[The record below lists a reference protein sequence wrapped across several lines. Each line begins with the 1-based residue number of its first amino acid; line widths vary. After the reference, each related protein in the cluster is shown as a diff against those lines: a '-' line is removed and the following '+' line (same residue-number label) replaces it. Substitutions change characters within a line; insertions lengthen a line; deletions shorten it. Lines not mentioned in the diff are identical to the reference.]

1 MEIIK
6 ISLCLFLLFNCCF
19 SQIEQQQSLLWQKL
33 QYQQQHRRGRAKTD
47 CRISSLNAREPTYK
61 FNSEAGTTEFWDRN
75 SEEFECAGVAA
86 VRNDIQPNGLLLP
99 HYNNA
104 PQLLYIVQG
113 SGILGTVIPGCAE
126 TFESP
131 QREKSM
137 RGEQGRSEGG
147 SQYRTGGDRH
157 QKVRQFRQGDVLAL
171 PAGITLW
178 FYNNGQER
186 LVTVALLDVSNPV
199 NQLDLQFRH
208 FFLAGNPNPKGLS
221 GSRYEE
227 EIRSRKEHEQ
237 GEEPQQQQSGNLF
250 DGFDLD
256 ILADVFNVDRNLAK
270 NLQGREDQRGQI
282 IRAENFDVLSPK
294 FEEEEQSHGPGKG
307 SQPNGLEETICAM
320 RLRENLGHPSRADVY
335 NPRGGRVSTLNSHK
349 LPILNWLQLSAE
361 KGVMYQAS
369 HLLRNAVMA
378 PYWNLNAHS
387 IIYIIRGTGRIQVVG
402 DTGNSVFDDEVR
414 EGQMIVVPQ
423 NFAIMKKAGDQGL
436 EYIAFKTND
445 QAMTS
450 PLAGRLS
457 AIRAMPEEVLM
468 NSYQISRQEARSLK
482 YNREETCV
490 FAGRKSTGYSTRAME
505 YALTAVEAF
514 LKV

>member
-6 ISLCLFLLFNCCF
+6 LSLCLFLLFNCCF
-19 SQIEQQQSLLWQKL
+19 SQIEQQQSFLWQKL
-33 QYQQQHRRGRAKTD
+33 QQQQQHRRGRAKTD
-47 CRISSLNAREPTYK
+47 CRISSINAREPTLKY
-61 FNSEAGTTEFWDRN
+61 NSEAGTIKFWDQN

-86 VRNDIQPNGLLLP
+86 VRNDIQPKGLLLP

-126 TFESP
+126 TYESP

-137 RGEQGRSEGG
+137 REEQSRSEGE
-147 SQYRTGGDRH
+147 SQFRTGGDRH
-157 QKVRQFRQGDVLAL
+157 QKIRQFRQGDVLAL

-186 LVTVALLDVSNPV
+186 LVTVALLDISNPI

-208 FFLAGNPNPKGLS
+208 FLLAGSLNPKGLS
-221 GSRYEE
+221 GSGYEE

-237 GEEPQQQQSGNLF
+237 GEQQHQSVNLF
-250 DGFDLD
+250 DGFDQDL
-256 ILADVFNVDRNLAK
+256 LADVFNVDRDLVK
-270 NLQGREDQRGQI
+270 NLKGREDQRGQI

-294 FEEEEQSHGPGKG
+294 FEEEEQPHRPGRG
-307 SQPNGLEETICAM
+307 SQPNGLEETFCTM
-320 RLRENLGHPSRADVY
+320 RFRENLGRPSRADVY
-335 NPRGGRVSTLNSHK
+335 NPRGGRISTLNSHK

-361 KGVMYQAS
+361 KGVLYQ
-369 HLLRNAVMA
+369 NAVMA
-378 PYWNLNAHS
+378 PYWNMNAHS
-387 IIYIIRGTGRIQVVG
+387 IIYILRGTGRIQVVG

-423 NFAIMKKAGDQGL
+423 NFAIVKKAGNEGL

-450 PLAGRLS
+450 SLAGRLS

-482 YNREETCV
+482 YNREEASV
-490 FAGRKSTGYSTRAME
+490 FAGRKSTGRKSME

-514 LKV
+514 LKA

>member
-6 ISLCLFLLFNCCF
+6 FSLCFFLLFTCCF
-19 SQIEQQQSLLWQKL
+19 SQIEQQQSFLWQKL

-47 CRISSLNAREPTYK
+47 CRISSLSAREPTYK

-86 VRNDIQPNGLLLP
+86 VRNEIQPNGLLLP

-131 QREKSM
+131 QRERSM
-137 RGEQGRSEGG
+137 RGEEGRSEGG

-157 QKVRQFRQGDVLAL
+157 QKVRRFRQGDVLAL

-178 FYNNGQER
+178 LYNNGQER
-186 LVTVALLDVSNPV
+186 LVTVALLDVSNPA

-227 EIRSRKEHEQ
+227 EIRSRKQHEQ
-237 GEEPQQQQSGNLF
+237 GGQPQQQQPGNLF

-256 ILADVFNVDRNLAK
+256 ILAEVFNVHQNLAK

-282 IRAENFDVLSPK
+282 IRAENLDILSPE
-294 FEEEEQSHGPGKG
+294 FEEEQPHRPGRG
-307 SQPNGLEETICAM
+307 SRPNGLEETICAM
-320 RLRENLGHPSRADVY
+320 RLRENLGRTSRADVY

-361 KGVMYQAS
+361 KGNLYQ
-369 HLLRNAVMA
+369 NAVMA

-445 QAMTS
+445 QAITS
-450 PLAGRLS
+450 ALAGRLS

-490 FAGRKSTGYSTRAME
+490 FAGRKSTGYSTRTMK